1 MVDFEPKVDDFELKM
16 GIFEVQ
22 IMLKNYSN
30 TGIILG
36 IQWLTITLGGDFKNL
51 WNKNLDFLGLKWPIL
66 SQKTAYTVFVKICY
80 FNYKVKINF
89 RSEKIIDFDE
99 KSGESENWVVLIQLK

>member
-1 MVDFEPKVDDFELKM
+1 M
-16 GIFEVQ
+16 
-22 IMLKNYSN
+22 SN
-30 TGIILG
+30 LLANLG
-36 IQWLTITLGGDFKNL
+36 R
-51 WNKNLDFLGLKWPIL
+51 
-66 SQKTAYTVFVKICY
+66 KTAFTVFVKICY

>member
-1 MVDFEPKVDDFELKM
+1 MTSV
-16 GIFEVQ
+16 
-22 IMLKNYSN
+22 
-30 TGIILG
+30 
-36 IQWLTITLGGDFKNL
+36 
-51 WNKNLDFLGLKWPIL
+51 KNLDFLLGFCFRDLPIRVKIANFE
-66 SQKTAYTVFVKICY
+66 SKTAYTVFVKICY